1 MLRLEIITV
10 EGTVFDDNVN
20 MVIAPGSDGV
30 MGILPRHT
38 PLLTSLTY
46 GELEIKK
53 EGLPDQFFAIG
64 GGFMEVRPYH
74 VTVLAD
80 SAERAEE
87 IDIERAKA
95 ARERA
100 ESILE
105 ISIEEKRDFT
115 NAEAALQRSLARLK
129 VAQRRRRNN
138 RGRQPPQ
145 DFESN

>member
-20 MVIAPGSDGV
+20 MVIAPGSEGV
-30 MGILPRHT
+30 LGILPRHT
-38 PLLTSLTY
+38 PLLTSLNY

-53 EGLPDQFFAIG
+53 DGEPDQFFAIG
-64 GGFMEVRPYH
+64 GGFMEVRPFN

-80 SAERAEE
+80 AAERADE

-100 ESILE
+100 EARLTEAASDQQ
-105 ISIEEKRDFT
+105 DFSR
-115 NAEAALQRSLARLK
+115 AEAALQRSIARLK
-129 VAQRRRRNN
+129 VAERRKNNRERRR
-138 RGRQPPQ
+138 PPT
-145 DFESN
+145 DFG

>member
-10 EGTVFDDNVN
+10 DGTVFDDNVN

-30 MGILPRHT
+30 LGILPRHT

-46 GELEIKK
+46 GELEIKR
-53 EGLPDQFFAIG
+53 EGRPDEFFAIG
-64 GGFMEVRPYH
+64 GGFMEVRPFN

-80 SAERAEE
+80 AAERADE

-100 ESILE
+100 EARLAAAA
-105 ISIEEKRDFT
+105 KDQQDFSR
-115 NAEAALQRSLARLK
+115 AEAALQRSIARLK
-129 VAQRRRRNN
+129 VAERRKENNNRRRR
-138 RGRQPPQ
+138 PPT
-145 DFESN
+145 DFG